1 MSRLDQLYKAMQTLN
16 SEGLVLNE
24 DLLNQVSELEEKI
37 IKNEILPIIRET
49 IEPALS
55 PVQRDLVLVVEYSPN
70 TPISVKLTRKRSFV
84 NELPD
89 AKVIE
94 PDPEVEHKTNVGTKA
109 YGAKTAATNLRIIF
123 PNGKIIE
130 NKTTVETMVEF
141 IQYVGIEKVRALGI
155 TRCRIP
161 LVSNTLDKKYKHQQK
176 ALGNGWFV
184 ITNTCTEAKRKDIYK
199 ISEAYNLGVKVEIV
213 Y

>member
-16 SEGLVLNE
+16 SEGLVLND

-94 PDPEVEHKTNVGTKA
+94 PDPEVKHKTLSQKVSGTKSP
-109 YGAKTAATNLRIIF
+109 KTNLRILF
-123 PNGKIIE
+123 PNGKVIE
-130 NKTTVETMVEF
+130 NTKAADSLIEF
-141 IQYVGIEKVRALGI
+141 IQYVGIGKVRSLGI
-155 TRCRIP
+155 IRCKIP
-161 LVSNTLDKKYKHQQK
+161 LISNTIDKKYGSRQK
-176 ALGNGWFV
+176 PLGQGWYV
-184 ITNTCTEAKRKDIYK
+184 MTCTSTEDKKKDIDA

>member
-1 MSRLDQLYKAMQTLN
+1 MSRLDQLYKAMQTLS
-16 SEGLVLNE
+16 SEGLVLND
-24 DLLNQVSELEEKI
+24 DLLNQVSELEERI
-37 IKNEILPIIRET
+37 IKNEILPILRET

-84 NELPD
+84 SELPD

-94 PDPEVEHKTNVGTKA
+94 PDPEVEHKTNHGRTVCKTKSPA
-109 YGAKTAATNLRIIF
+109 SNLRIVF
-123 PNGKIIE
+123 PNGKVIE
-130 NKTTVETMVEF
+130 NAKAADSLTEF
-141 IQYVGIEKVRALGI
+141 VQYVGVGKVRSLGLI
-155 TRCRIP
+155 RCRIP
-161 LVSNTLDKKYKHQQK
+161 LISNTIDKKYGSRQK
-176 ALGNGWFV
+176 PLGQGWYV
-184 ITNTCTEAKRKDIYK
+184 MTCTSTEDKKKDIEA

>member
-49 IEPALS
+49 IEPALA

-94 PDPEVEHKTNVGTKA
+94 PDLEVEHKTLSQKVFGSKSP
-109 YGAKTAATNLRIIF
+109 KTNLRILL
-123 PNGKIIE
+123 PSGKIIE
-130 NKTTVETMVEF
+130 NTKAADSLIEF
-141 IQYVGIEKVRALGI
+141 IQYVGVEKVRSLGMI
-155 TRCRIP
+155 RCKIP
-161 LVSNTLDKKYKHQQK
+161 LISNTIDKKYGNRQK
-176 ALGNGWFV
+176 PIGKGWFV
-184 ITNTCTEAKRKDIYK
+184 ITCTSTEDKKKDIEA